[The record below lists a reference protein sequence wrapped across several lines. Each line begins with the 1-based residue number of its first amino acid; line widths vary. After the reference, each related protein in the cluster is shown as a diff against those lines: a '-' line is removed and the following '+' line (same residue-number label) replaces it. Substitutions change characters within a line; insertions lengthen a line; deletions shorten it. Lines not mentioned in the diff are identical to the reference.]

1 MNGSRRLSLCAA
13 TALLVVMTATA
24 VSQACDTA
32 LLVIDVQNVYVRDL
46 DLTTIDG
53 LQLVDRLVQVIAQA
67 RAAGLPVVYIQHRD
81 PRFSPGSW
89 ELAIPAAIAPRD
101 GDPVV
106 WKSYGDAFRAT
117 ELYASL
123 LQMGVKRLLVSG
135 LATNGCV
142 DATIFGAVQHKYE
155 TWVLA
160 DAHSGGG
167 SLQTL
172 AYYNST
178 WPVVGATVIR
188 SDAVD
193 FAALGCAAPANP

>member
-1 MNGSRRLSLCAA
+1 MNRSRSLSLYIAA
-13 TALLVVMTATA
+13 ALLVVMAATA

-53 LQLVDRLVQVIAQA
+53 LQLVDRLVQVIVQA

-81 PRFSPGSW
+81 PRFSSGSW
-89 ELAIPAAIAPRD
+89 ELAIPEAIAPRE

-117 ELYASL
+117 ELQATL
-123 LQMGVKRLLVSG
+123 VRLGTRRLLVSG
-135 LATNGCV
+135 LSTSGCV
-142 DATIFGAVQHKYE
+142 DATVFGAIQHKYE

-160 DAHSGGG
+160 DAHSGAG
-167 SLQTL
+167 SLDAL
-172 AYYNST
+172 NYYNKT
-178 WPVVGATVIR
+178 WPAVGATVVR

-193 FAALGCAAPANP
+193 FAAFACAAPANP

>member
-1 MNGSRRLSLCAA
+1 MRTRKSPLCYLVAVFLAAA
-13 TALLVVMTATA
+13 TMGA
-24 VSQACDTA
+24 ACPACETA

-81 PRFSPGSW
+81 PRFSPESW
-89 ELAIPAAIAPRD
+89 ELAIPAEIAPHE
-101 GDPVV
+101 GDRAI
-106 WKSYGDAFRAT
+106 WKTRGDAFYAT
-117 ELYASL
+117 DLYAQLSEL
-123 LQMGVKRLLVSG
+123 GVRRLLVCG
-135 LATNGCV
+135 LATTGCV
-142 DATIFGAVQHKYE
+142 DATIFGSVQHKYE

-178 WPVVGATVIR
+178 WPAVGATVVR

-193 FAALGCAAPANP
+193 FAAFGCAAPANP

>member
-1 MNGSRRLSLCAA
+1 MKTRKRALCYLAAVLLA
-13 TALLVVMTATA
+13 TATMAA
-24 VSQACDTA
+24 ACRACETA

-53 LQLVDRLVQVIAQA
+53 IQLVDRLVQVVAQA
-67 RAAGLPVVYIQHRD
+67 RAAGIPVIYIQHRD
-81 PRFSPGSW
+81 PHFSPGSW
-89 ELAIPAAIAPRD
+89 ELAIPAEIAPHE
-101 GDPVV
+101 GDSVV

-117 ELYASL
+117 ELYVSL
-123 LQMGVKRLLVSG
+123 SQLGVKRLLICG

-142 DATIFGAVQHKYE
+142 DSTIFGAVQHEYE
-155 TWVLA
+155 TWALA

-188 SDAVD
+188 SDAID